1 LQFEVLKMSVKIEVI
16 EGGIPHQKIMIGG
29 LVGTLVCLYLTYLN
43 VLTNTEMFA
52 FFGGLA
58 MIIALIWGSHTIK
71 VLCSYGIGTGVPSAG
86 MIAFGSGVIAM
97 LLDTKFGMAAPIVAT
112 VLAAVIGFILGYIS
126 NNILNMKIP
135 AMVQA
140 LTEMAIVG
148 ALSLMGFAAL
158 ITGGFTFAGLT
169 TGEVSMLGLSI
180 SSTANSFIGGAL
192 IAVAFLLGAI
202 AIQHPFNATLGP
214 GWKQDRMLMLT
225 AECGFLS
232 MIAAAFM
239 SFALISMEAAI
250 ISLVIAIIGWAYTYN
265 QYICLS
271 KRDAAAW
278 LDAKPI
284 PDVEGH

>member
-1 LQFEVLKMSVKIEVI
+1 MSVKVEVI
-16 EGGIPHQKIMIGG
+16 EGGVPHNKILIAG
-29 LVGTLVCLYLTYLN
+29 VISTLVCIYLTYLN
-43 VLTNTEMFA
+43 VLTGTEMFS
-52 FFGGLA
+52 FFGGIA
-58 MIIALIWGSHTIK
+58 VVAALIWGSHTIK

-97 LLDTKFGMAAPIVAT
+97 LLATKFGILAPIVAL
-112 VLAAVIGFILGYIS
+112 VLAAIIGFILGYVS

-140 LTEMAIVG
+140 LTEMAVVG

-169 TGEVSMLGLSI
+169 TGSI
-180 SSTANSFIGGAL
+180 SVMGMTLLTHQNSFLGGCL

-232 MIAAAFM
+232 MIVAAIM
-239 SFALISMEAAI
+239 SFALISAGSAI
-250 ISLVIAIIGWAYTYN
+250 ISLIVAIIGWAYTYQ
-265 QYICLS
+265 QYMVLS

-278 LDAKPI
+278 LDSKPI

>member
-1 LQFEVLKMSVKIEVI
+1 MTVKVEVI
-16 EGGIPHQKIMIGG
+16 EGGIPHNKILIAG
-29 LVGTLVCLYLTYLN
+29 LVSTLVCLYLTYLN
-43 VLTNTEMFA
+43 VLTSTEMFS

-58 MIIALIWGSHTIK
+58 MIAALIWGSHTIK

-97 LLDTKFGMAAPIVAT
+97 LLATKFGVLAPIVAA
-112 VLAAVIGFILGYIS
+112 VVAAIIGFILGYLA
-126 NNILNMKIP
+126 NNVLNMKIP

-140 LTEMAIVG
+140 LTEMAMVG
-148 ALSLMGFAAL
+148 ALTLMGFAAL
-158 ITGGFTFAGLT
+158 MTGGYTFAGLT
-169 TGEVSMLGLSI
+169 TGKVTIVSMTLL
-180 SSTANSFIGGAL
+180 TNQQSFIGGCL

-202 AIQHPFNATLGP
+202 AIQHPFNACLGP

-232 MIAAAFM
+232 MIVAAIM
-239 SFALISMEAAI
+239 SFALISMGSAL
-250 ISLVIAIIGWAYTYN
+250 ISLVIAIIGWAYTYC
-265 QYICLS
+265 QYMELS

-284 PDVEGH
+284 PEMEGH

>member
-1 LQFEVLKMSVKIEVI
+1 MSVKIEVI
-16 EGGIPHQKIMIGG
+16 AGGVPHNNIMIAG
-29 LVGTLVCLYLTYLN
+29 LVSTLVCLYLTYLN
-43 VLTNTEMFA
+43 AFTNTEMFS

-58 MIIALIWGSHTIK
+58 VVAALIWGSHTIK

-97 LLDTKFGMAAPIVAT
+97 LLSTKFGLAAPIVAL
-112 VLAAVIGFILGYIS
+112 VLAAVIGFILGYVS

-140 LTEMAIVG
+140 LTEMAVVG
-148 ALSLMGFAAL
+148 ALTVMGFAAM
-158 ITGGFTFAGLT
+158 ISGGFTLTGLT
-169 TGEVSMLGLSI
+169 TSTVTSFGLPITSY
-180 SSTANSFIGGAL
+180 ANSFLGGGL

-202 AIQHPFNATLGP
+202 AIQHPFNACLGP

-232 MIAAAFM
+232 MIVAAVM
-239 SFALISMEAAI
+239 SFALISAGSAL
-250 ISLVIAIIGWAYTYN
+250 ISLLVAIIGWLYTYT
-265 QYICLS
+265 QFFEMS

-278 LDAKPI
+278 LDSKPI
-284 PDVEGH
+284 PETEGH

>member
-1 LQFEVLKMSVKIEVI
+1 MSVKVEVI
-16 EGGIPHQKIMIGG
+16 EGGVPHNNILIAG
-29 LVGTLVCLYLTYLN
+29 LVGTLVCIYLTYLN
-43 VLTNTEMFA
+43 VLTGTELFS

-58 MIIALIWGSHTIK
+58 VVAALVWGSHTIK

-97 LLDTKFGMAAPIVAT
+97 LLATRFGIMAPVVAL
-112 VLAAVIGFILGYIS
+112 VLAAVIGFILGYVS

-148 ALSLMGFAAL
+148 ALTLMGFAAL

-169 TGEVSMLGLSI
+169 SGSI
-180 SSTANSFIGGAL
+180 SVMGMILPSYQASFIGGGL

-232 MIAAAFM
+232 MIVAAVM
-239 SFALISMEAAI
+239 SFALISAVAAL
-250 ISLVIAIIGWAYTYN
+250 ISLVVAIFGWIYTYQ
-265 QYICLS
+265 QYMEMS

-284 PDVEGH
+284 PDVEAH

>member
-1 LQFEVLKMSVKIEVI
+1 MSVKVEVI
-16 EGGIPHQKIMIGG
+16 EGGVPHNNIMIAG
-29 LVGTLVCLYLTYLN
+29 VVCTLLCIYLTYLN
-43 VLTNTEMFA
+43 VITGTEMFS

-58 MIIALIWGSHTIK
+58 VIAALIWGSHTIK

-97 LLDTKFGMAAPIVAT
+97 LYATRFPTLLAPIVAL
-112 VLAAVIGFILGYIS
+112 VLAAIIGFILGYVS

-140 LTEMAIVG
+140 LTEMAVVG
-148 ALSLMGFAAL
+148 ALSLMGFAVL
-158 ITGGFTFAGLT
+158 ITGTFGFNGLT
-169 TGEVSMLGLSI
+169 TGTVSILGMTLLTHS
-180 SSTANSFIGGAL
+180 NSFLGGCL

-232 MIAAAFM
+232 MLVAAIM
-239 SFALISMEAAI
+239 SFALISAGSAL
-250 ISLVIAIIGWAYTYN
+250 ISLIVAIIGWVYTYQ
-265 QYICLS
+265 QYMEMS

-284 PDVEGH
+284 PEVEGH

>member
-1 LQFEVLKMSVKIEVI
+1 
-16 EGGIPHQKIMIGG
+16 
-29 LVGTLVCLYLTYLN
+29 
-43 VLTNTEMFA
+43 
-52 FFGGLA
+52 
-58 MIIALIWGSHTIK
+58 
-71 VLCSYGIGTGVPSAG
+71 
-86 MIAFGSGVIAM
+86 M
-97 LLDTKFGMAAPIVAT
+97 LLATKFGVMAPIVAL
-112 VLAAVIGFILGYIS
+112 VLAAVIGFILGYVS

-148 ALSLMGFAAL
+148 ALTLMGFAAL

-169 TGEVSMLGLSI
+169 TGSI
-180 SSTANSFIGGAL
+180 SFMSMTLATHQMSFIGGGL

-232 MIAAAFM
+232 MIVAAVM
-239 SFALISMEAAI
+239 SFALINVFSAVL
-250 ISLVIAIIGWAYTYN
+250 SLLVAIIGWAYTYS
-265 QYICLS
+265 QYMEMS

-284 PDVEGH
+284 PEVEGH

>member
-1 LQFEVLKMSVKIEVI
+1 MSVKVEVI
-16 EGGIPHQKIMIGG
+16 EGGIPHNKIMIAG
-29 LVGTLVCLYLTYLN
+29 VVSTLVCLYLTYLN
-43 VLTNTEMFA
+43 VLTGTEMFS

-58 MIIALIWGSHTIK
+58 VVSALIWGSHTIK

-97 LLDTKFGMAAPIVAT
+97 LLATRFNILAPIVAL
-112 VLAAVIGFILGYIS
+112 VLAAIIGFILGYVA

-140 LTEMAIVG
+140 LTEMAVVG

-158 ITGGFTFAGLT
+158 MTGGFTFAGLT
-169 TGEVSMLGLSI
+169 TGTVTVLGQTLL
-180 SSTANSFIGGAL
+180 TQQHSFMGGCL

-202 AIQHPFNATLGP
+202 AIQHPFNACLGP

-232 MIAAAFM
+232 MLVAAVM
-239 SFALISMEAAI
+239 SFALITSGSAI
-250 ISLVIAIIGWAYTYN
+250 ISLIIAIIGWVYTYY
-265 QYICLS
+265 QYMVLS

-284 PDVEGH
+284 PEVEAH

>member
-1 LQFEVLKMSVKIEVI
+1 MSVKVEVI
-16 EGGIPHQKIMIGG
+16 EGGVPHNNILAAG
-29 LVGTLVCLYLTYLN
+29 LVSTLVCIYLTYLN
-43 VLTNTEMFA
+43 VLTGTQLFS

-58 MIIALIWGSHTIK
+58 VVAALVWGSHTIK

-97 LLDTKFGMAAPIVAT
+97 LLATKFDMLAPVVAL
-112 VLAAVIGFILGYIS
+112 VLAAIIGLILGYVS
-126 NNILNMKIP
+126 NDILNMRIP

-148 ALSLMGFAAL
+148 ALTLMGFAAM
-158 ITGGFTFAGLT
+158 ITGGFTFVGLT
-169 TGEVSMLGLSI
+169 SGSI
-180 SSTANSFIGGAL
+180 SVMGMVLPSYQASFIGGGL

-232 MIAAAFM
+232 MIVAAIM
-239 SFALISMEAAI
+239 SFALINAASALI
-250 ISLVIAIIGWAYTYN
+250 ALLVAIIGWIYTYQ
-265 QYICLS
+265 QYMEMS

-284 PDVEGH
+284 PEVEAH

>member
-1 LQFEVLKMSVKIEVI
+1 MSVKIEVI

-29 LVGTLVCLYLTYLN
+29 LVSTLVCLYLTYLN

-58 MIIALIWGSHTIK
+58 MITALIWGSHTIK

-97 LLDTKFGMAAPIVAT
+97 LLATRFGILAPIAAL

-140 LTEMAIVG
+140 LTEMAVVG

-169 TGEVSMLGLSI
+169 TGTVSMLGMTVSSNQI
-180 SSTANSFIGGAL
+180 SFLGGGL

-202 AIQHPFNATLGP
+202 AIQHPFNACLGP

-232 MIAAAFM
+232 MIVAAFM
-239 SFALISMEAAI
+239 SFAFISTGSAM
-250 ISLVIAIIGWAYTYN
+250 ISLLVAILGWAYTYN

-271 KRDAAAW
+271 KRDAASW

-284 PDVEGH
+284 PDMEGH

>member
-1 LQFEVLKMSVKIEVI
+1 MSVKIEVI

-97 LLDTKFGMAAPIVAT
+97 LLATKFGMAAPIVAT
-112 VLAAVIGFILGYIS
+112 ILAAIVGFILGYIS

-158 ITGGFTFAGLT
+158 MTGGFTFAGLT
-169 TGEVSMLGLSI
+169 TGEVSILGLSI

-232 MIAAAFM
+232 MIVAAFM
-239 SFALISMEAAI
+239 SFALISMGSAI
-250 ISLVIAIIGWAYTYN
+250 ISLIVAIIGWAYTYN